1 MIQMALILAGSKWRI
16 FIGIGT
22 IRSRVVSSSP
32 PFFALMPPKPEI
44 RRLLKQQRSERQKEK
59 RVEHPFAKYNEQD
72 QLVCVVCSQ
81 VVKSAWPV
89 HLTSSTHK
97 QSIARL
103 KAVKQQQQQQSLKR
117 SAPEEPPVSSSKRPR
132 QEEEE
137 DDVMAEEDTSNQ
149 LPADFFDNAPGDAT
163 VNEHEDEEQQE
174 TSVQE
179 QQQQPTTNND
189 DQHEVAHQMEHNL
202 PQGFFDNPDE
212 EARARREAPPAEQLE
227 NRIEQDYAEF
237 QQLMADTAIEADK
250 AQDVEDEE
258 LWQDRDDD
266 IFRQQ
271 AVLDERVAKLKA
283 MRERGLRPSAAMA
296 VDDDEENEQGTST
309 ATETVAYD
317 ANEKAIRDQMKTGVR
332 KLLQKSSNKA
342 AQSIFDDMDESD
354 EDEDE
359 EDDWRAQQL

>member
-1 MIQMALILAGSKWRI
+1 
-16 FIGIGT
+16 
-22 IRSRVVSSSP
+22 
-32 PFFALMPPKPEI
+32 MPPKPEI

-89 HLTSSTHK
+89 HLTSTTHK

-117 SAPEEPPVSSSKRPR
+117 SAPEEPHVSSSKRPR

-137 DDVMAEEDTSNQ
+137 DDVMAEEDVEEDTNNQ
-149 LPADFFDNAPGDAT
+149 LPADFFDNAPVDAT
-163 VNEHEDEEQQE
+163 ANEDEEDEEQQQQQQQK
-174 TSVQE
+174 TSV
-179 QQQQPTTNND
+179 QQQQPTTND
-189 DQHEVAHQMEHNL
+189 DDKHEVAHQMEHNL

-283 MRERGLRPSAAMA
+283 MRERGLRPSDAMA
-296 VDDDEENEQGTST
+296 VDNDDQQETSS

-317 ANEKAIRDQMKTGVR
+317 ANERAIRDQMKTGVR

-359 EDDWRAQQL
+359 EEDDWRAQQL

>member
-1 MIQMALILAGSKWRI
+1 
-16 FIGIGT
+16 
-22 IRSRVVSSSP
+22 
-32 PFFALMPPKPEI
+32 MPPKPEI

-89 HLTSSTHK
+89 HLTSTVHK

-103 KAVKQQQQQQSLKR
+103 KAVKQQQSLKR
-117 SAPEEPPVSSSKRPR
+117 SAPEEANVSSSSKRLR
-132 QEEEE
+132 QEEQE
-137 DDVMAEEDTSNQ
+137 DVMAEEEDEDTNNQ
-149 LPADFFDNAPGDAT
+149 LPADFFDNAPA
-163 VNEHEDEEQQE
+163 DEEE
-174 TSVQE
+174 TV
-179 QQQQPTTNND
+179 QQPATEDDDDND
-189 DQHEVAHQMEHNL
+189 DRHEVAHQMEHKL

-250 AQDVEDEE
+250 AQHVEDEE

-271 AVLDERVAKLKA
+271 AILDERVAKLKA

-296 VDDDEENEQGTST
+296 VDEQEET

-317 ANEKAIRDQMKTGVR
+317 ANEQAIRNQMKSGVR
-332 KLLQKSSNKA
+332 KLMQKSSNKA

-354 EDEDE
+354 DEEE